1 MKTFL
6 SFFFLTIYFL
16 GWSQGNYTT
25 NFHDTQGK
33 IDVNGGGQLQYTLPI
48 ALPPGIK
55 SVAPQLNLVYT
66 SGTGNGIAGYG
77 WNISGITSI
86 TRSGRNIE
94 KDGEIQGIKL
104 NPTDYFSFNG
114 QRLILKSGT
123 YGQDGAEYTTEKY
136 SNIKIKSYGIAQ
148 SSTQGP
154 MFFHVNFEDGSQ
166 AWYGDTQSDDPELN
180 TYKGRT
186 AIEYNIVKWTDN
198 HGNSILYH
206 YEYTTGQMQGGTSRI
221 SSVKWGGN
229 ETANK
234 PHINEVSFIYIDRD
248 LKEESYVQG
257 VRFFQNKLLKEIT
270 VKSAGNQ
277 FKKYIVDYF
286 KNGTNYQFVN
296 KITEFSANNEAANPV
311 LFEYPAP
318 VTSSLIFDDNNDNF
332 DGVKFTGDFNGD
344 SYLDFI
350 MSNGSVKLGA
360 FNNDFTTVATNT
372 TFSAQAQI
380 VSTLLDEEGQVHNGN
395 GIVQYEN
402 GKIIGYIFRNNNFV
416 KVFEKQVYD
425 NSACNHCSV
434 TTKIQEADI
443 DGDGISNIITKIKV
457 NCPDPIDPNNPCPD
471 PTKPCLDPNP
481 GTLPPGL
488 DREANSAK
496 GNPGELTPLPQCY
509 DMNFSFVVDLKD
521 PALPLASLY
530 DSYDNITNEKFLD
543 VDGDGK
549 VESIA
554 VSNSGYTVYKFVKS
568 GNAYQKLIK
577 FSGSLVENKNS
588 DFPVLFGDFNGDGK
602 LDFTIPIT
610 NNQNADHW
618 RFYIGTGS
626 SFTQFLKPNFLK
638 FRTHQNAYE
647 NLLYH
652 FYSISDINKDGKS
665 DIIHIYSYN
674 MFGQPNENGDPN
686 GATNY
691 RTYGY
696 KIKILLNDGSS
707 STGNIDFL
715 TTINNG
721 SGPYHDVWANDYVLF
736 SPLTHSIKANNLY
749 YDIFLYYKHRVHR
762 LKSPSSLSELS
773 QIASIYQ
780 AGVTTNIH
788 YKELNPAIHPD
799 FYKKI
804 KKEYYPNFS
813 LLRADQSFA
822 VSQLQQGLRKQ
833 DFLYRGMTGHL
844 RGKGMMGFHQTAR
857 SSWYSSGYENTKIW
871 NGVEIDPQNDG
882 LPIKE
887 WSIRTTNDQQVFPAD
902 ISQNNNQLL
911 SFRSTQYK
919 TETLLDGQVVTSY
932 TNAQKP
938 KIVTAILPESSLT
951 KDFLTNT
958 ITTGSITYGDYYL
971 PLQSVQNINSGY
983 GIKSTS
989 FQYTHN
995 PSGSGASYF
1004 IGRPVSKTDAVQAYG
1019 DTQSTKEEYTYDNH
1033 LLKTL
1038 KTWDKDQGAF
1048 LLETYSH
1055 DIFGNII
1062 QKTISNSEDTQTQ
1075 TAHTQYEPTGRFV
1088 IKTTDHLG
1096 LETTFT
1102 HNNKGQVLSQT
1113 DPFGNTVTNVYD
1125 HWGKLISSNHNLS
1138 GTTTYQYQKYNSYNN
1153 TGIRVTENFPD
1164 GNTVVLFTNTLGQ
1177 NFKKVTKSFN
1187 SSKYIVKET
1196 AYDPVG
1202 RKIAESEPYET
1213 TSITPDISSTNSS
1226 TWNRITYND
1235 YVFPPQVTAMAFNYG
1250 KTIETTI
1257 TGNTT
1262 VTKEM
1267 NGYGRTFTKTTDALG
1282 NVLTSTDKGGSVT
1295 FSYNASGQNISAQYD
1310 GNTVTTEYDNWGR
1323 KKQFHDP
1330 SNGTYQYYY
1339 DGLGKTKRIIS
1350 PKGEKNYEYT
1360 DQGLLSQIT
1369 EYAND
1374 GSTDKNILLEYNVY
1388 GQPIKKFGESNG
1400 LHFNQNFN
1408 YDQYGRLIDNNEIF
1422 ADKEFYTKERNY
1434 DHLGR
1439 LVSYSKGIISNG
1451 NTTEASIENR
1461 YKTWDGSLYQII
1473 NKNGVS
1479 KPVLWSLNSTNAK
1492 GQMLEGSLGKARTN
1506 NTYDAYGFLT
1516 NTDRWFIPTLVGH
1529 PSNSFVQID
1538 YSFNA
1543 IKNELNSR
1551 TYNAV
1556 FNIQETFVYDDN
1568 NRLTNWTNPIT
1579 GQLTYNEYDVR
1590 GRIVHN
1596 EQVGDIH
1603 FNGNSIYQATS
1614 MELNSNGTGHYQ
1626 MNGDSKLL
1634 QMISYNENNDPIRI
1648 DGTHFDYEFG
1658 YGLAHSRQIMHYGEA
1673 FEGANDALFSKYYSE
1688 AGDFEII
1695 RNNQQDTEKLVIYIG
1710 GSPYES
1716 DIIYVKDFEG
1726 NEGYNFLHKDYL
1738 GSILAITDENKN
1750 ILEQRHYDAW
1760 GKLTHLKADGNIF
1773 ISGSGLEEYLRE
1785 KTINEGG
1792 LIVDRGYTSHE
1803 HLHGVELIHMN
1814 GRLYDPLLKR
1824 FLNADENIQDPY
1836 NTQNYNKYGYVMN
1849 NPLMYNDPSGEFA
1862 FLIPVFAWIAANA
1875 VAIGTAALIG
1885 AAIGAGMYLVQAV
1898 ITGNWSWGGFAKS
1911 IFMGAITGAVSG
1923 ALGQVFSASG
1933 FWATVGNG
1941 ALAGAGGGGVT
1952 SLINGDAFLEGL
1964 LKGAVIGGAVAGI
1977 SWVVSKTV
1985 AYYKSKTPDT
1995 ITSSELENMGYDM
2008 SENSYNDHYTT
2019 DQQVQNDFTR
2029 TTGDYQASV
2038 DNINTEYKL
2047 ATNQNLPEGYSI
2059 SDPWKS
2065 IITNNPKEGGYV
2077 LGLTTGRN
2085 KNWWEFLT
2093 QGQKSTVL
2101 IAPNLGIKSDIIKQA
2116 VFGHEYIHAYHRYLG
2131 LAAQYG
2137 KNFSNYTES
2146 SAYHYTINLLK
2157 TRGQNFSGF
2166 LNQYYNYG
2174 ASFPGSFN
2182 WTYAIK
2188 NIVNFKK

>member
-136 SNIKIKSYGIAQ
+136 SNIRIKSYGIAQ

-286 KNGTNYQFVN
+286 KNGTNYQFLN
-296 KITEFSANNEAANPV
+296 KITEFNANNETANPV
-311 LFEYPAP
+311 LFEYPVP
-318 VTSSLIFDDNNDNF
+318 VSPTMEFDILPNNNDPF
-332 DGVKFTGDFNGD
+332 EGVRLTGDFNGD
-344 SYLDFI
+344 SNLDFI

-360 FNNDFTTVATNT
+360 FNNDFTTVATNK

-457 NCPDPIDPNNPCPD
+457 NCPDPVDPNNPCPD

-568 GNAYQKLIK
+568 GNAYQKLIN
-577 FSGSLVENKNS
+577 FSGNLIENK
-588 DFPVLFGDFNGDGK
+588 DPEFPVLFGDFNGDGK
-602 LDFTIPIT
+602 LDFTIPMSDNSIGKPD
-610 NNQNADHW
+610 NW
-618 RFYIGTGS
+618 RFYMGTGTG
-626 SFTQFLKPNFLK
+626 FNNFIKYEFLT
-638 FRTHQNAYE
+638 FRKYE
-647 NLLYH
+647 NAPNWVYVKNY
-652 FYSISDINKDGKS
+652 FFSVADINKDGKS
-665 DIIHIYSYN
+665 DVVQVFSFNQRNPYN
-674 MFGQPNENGDPN
+674 HAFRDFGYVISTRISNGS
-686 GATNY
+686 AT
-691 RTYGY
+691 
-696 KIKILLNDGSS
+696 DGSLYFS
-707 STGNIDFL
+707 DITGYVSPWYMVAGDSDL
-715 TTINNG
+715 T
-721 SGPYHDVWANDYVLF
+721 LF
-736 SPLTHSIKANNLY
+736 SPLIYPIKSSNNY
-749 YDIFLYYKHRVHR
+749 YDIFLYWKKHLHR
-762 LKSPSSLSELS
+762 FRSSTPYAQLS
-773 QIASIYQ
+773 QITSIYQ

-788 YKELNPAIHPD
+788 YKELNPTIHPD

-822 VSQLQQGLRKQ
+822 VSQLQKGLRKQ

-844 RGKGMMGFHQTAR
+844 RGKGMIGFHQTAR
-857 SSWYSSGYENTKIW
+857 SSWYSAGYENTKIW
-871 NGVEIDPQNDG
+871 NGIEIDTQNEG

-887 WSIRTTNDQQVFPAD
+887 WSIRTSNDQQVFPAD
-902 ISQNNNQLL
+902 ISQNNTQLL
-911 SFRSTQYK
+911 SFKSTQYK

-938 KIVTAILPESSLT
+938 KIVTAILPEST
-951 KDFLTNT
+951 FAKDFLTNT

-971 PLQSVQNINSGY
+971 PLQSVQNINNGY

-989 FQYTHN
+989 FQYSHN
-995 PSGSGASYF
+995 PSGSGFAYF
-1004 IGRPVSKTDAVQAYG
+1004 IGRPVSKTDVVQAYG
-1019 DTQSTKEEYTYDNH
+1019 DTQSAKEEYTYDNH

-1038 KTWDKDQGAF
+1038 KTWDKEQSEF
-1048 LLETYSH
+1048 LLETYNH
-1055 DIFGNII
+1055 DVFGNII
-1062 QKTISNSEDTQTQ
+1062 QKNLSNSEDTQTQ

-1113 DPFGNTVTNVYD
+1113 DPFGNITTNGYD
-1125 HWGKLISSNHNLS
+1125 HWGKLISSSHNLS

-1177 NFKKVTKSFN
+1177 NFKTVTKSFN

-1196 AYDPVG
+1196 AFDPVG

-1213 TSITPDISSTNSS
+1213 TSITPDITSINSS
-1226 TWNRITYND
+1226 TWNRIIYD
-1235 YVFPPQVTAMAFNYG
+1235 DFVFPPKVTAMAFNYG
-1250 KTIETTI
+1250 KTTETTI

-1461 YKTWDGSLYQII
+1461 YQTWDGSLYQII
-1473 NKNGVS
+1473 DKNGVS

-1634 QMISYNENNDPIRI
+1634 QMISYNENNDPVRI

-1673 FEGANDALFSKYYSE
+1673 FEGAKDALFSKYYSE
-1688 AGDFEII
+1688 GGDFEII
-1695 RNNQQDTEKLVIYIG
+1695 RNNQQGTEKLVIYIG

-1773 ISGSGLEEYLRE
+1773 ISGSGLEDYLRE
-1785 KTINEGG
+1785 RTINEGG

-1849 NPLMYNDPSGEFA
+1849 NPLMYNDPSGEF
-1862 FLIPVFAWIAANA
+1862 VFAVFIAGLSKA
-1875 VAIGTAALIG
+1875 VFTAI
-1885 AAIGAGMYLVQAV
+1885 AITAV
-1898 ITGNWSWGGFAKS
+1898 IDIGLGLIKGSWSINGFFRSLTSSALSAMASFGIGEIFQIGSVSRFLGNSKFFFQAIAHGVTQGTLSEFLGGDF
-1911 IFMGAITGAVSG
+1911 VSG
-1923 ALGQVFSASG
+1923 ATAAFFGSIAAGAAGNNPYAQLAAGAASG
-1933 FWATVGNG
+1933 GVGSVLAGGNFWEGAGTGLIVAGLNHAMHSMDSPFDEKTAQSQQQGDPWDLDGDGRISLDEANNWYRNGNG
-1941 ALAGAGGGGVT
+1941 QPITVDASKIDLNSVDTSKWQKGGKYGVQT
-1952 SLINGDAFLEGL
+1952 LFNSKEGRVL
-1964 LKGAVIGGAVAGI
+1964 GNI
-1977 SWVVSKTV
+1977 TV
-1985 AYYKSKTPDT
+1985 EYLGNNQIKILPDT
-1995 ITSSELENMGYDM
+1995 
-2008 SENSYNDHYTT
+2008 YNFEMHGNPLS
-2019 DQQVQNDFTR
+2019 VR
-2029 TTGDYQASV
+2029 TKPWTM
-2038 DNINTEYKL
+2038 IRNT
-2047 ATNQNLPEGYSI
+2047 ATF
-2059 SDPWKS
+2059 
-2065 IITNNPKEGGYV
+2065 
-2077 LGLTTGRN
+2077 LGLMKAGS
-2085 KNWWEFLT
+2085 
-2093 QGQKSTVL
+2093 GM
-2101 IAPNLGIKSDIIKQA
+2101 
-2116 VFGHEYIHAYHRYLG
+2116 
-2131 LAAQYG
+2131 QY
-2137 KNFSNYTES
+2137 K
-2146 SAYHYTINLLK
+2146 I
-2157 TRGQNFSGF
+2157 NFSGI
-2166 LNQYYNYG
+2166 N
-2174 ASFPGSFN
+2174 
-2182 WTYAIK
+2182 TIK
-2188 NIVNFKK
+2188 SR